1 MSLKII
7 KARSFTC
14 RLIHYLEP
22 QCKPFYAISFK
33 KKKSSLIPNKEVTM
47 QLRGQNNE
55 LLSKEGSAIAATF
68 LKSTFSFVMLSVDLF

>member
-33 KKKSSLIPNKEVTM
+33 KKSSLIPNKEVTM
-47 QLRGQNNE
+47 QLRGQNND
-55 LLSKEGSAIAATF
+55 LLSKEGRAIAATF